1 MSWIYHGYTV
11 QAVCNKL
18 NIFPVLEI
26 LLNLNRLKRVLISR
40 RILFK
45 KINVMPKGRFP
56 KLKGSIC
63 NISTDS
69 NNIANVLPQGADSNG
84 LLVVKLKRKLNYCG
98 HVYFEVVHSKIIYQA
113 LMYLKQ
119 SNSLYHDIGLALN
132 NIPRNL
138 LLLTDNTN
146 D

>member
-1 MSWIYHGYTV
+1 MSWIYHAYTV

-18 NIFPVLEI
+18 NIFPVPEI
-26 LLNLNRLKRVLISR
+26 LLNLNRLERVLISR

-45 KINVMPKGRFP
+45 KINVISKGRFP

-63 NISTDS
+63 NISIDS